1 MAAPHYAA
9 LDLGTN
15 TFRLMIARPDPDRPS
30 GTAFVHHARVITR
43 AGGGFTE
50 TTGIGAE
57 ARGRIVACLREFA
70 AALAA
75 HGVTAYRAAATS
87 VFRRAGNRDEVLA
100 EVRRETGIEV
110 EVIDGLEEA
119 ELSAAGALAAVAVDG
134 AAVVFDIGGGS
145 TEFIACEAGRVVGKQ
160 SFEFGVVRLS
170 EDVLR
175 GDPLTPAEIDAM
187 HALVAP
193 RIDAAAAQAAALLG
207 GRPFTL
213 VGTAGTVSTLGA
225 IQLGLDVYDRDRI
238 NGQVL
243 TRDFVW
249 RNYERFRA
257 LTRVGRAEIA
267 GMERGREDLIVPGTY
282 IAGRTMDAFHADIL
296 LVSEGGLLEG
306 LVFDVLRRHGAGH

>member
-15 TFRLMIARPDPDRPS
+15 TFRLMIARPAPEQPS

-50 TTGIGAE
+50 TGGIGAE
-57 ARGRIVACLREFA
+57 ARARILACLRDFA
-70 AALAA
+70 AALKA

-87 VFRRAGNRDEVLA
+87 VFRRAANRAAVLA
-100 EVRRETGIEV
+100 EIHRETGLTV

-119 ELSAAGALAAVAVDG
+119 ELSAAGALASVAVAG

-145 TEFIACEAGRVVGKQ
+145 TEYIACDAGRVVGKQ

-175 GDPLTPAEIDAM
+175 SDPLAPGEIEAM

-193 RIDAAAAQAAALLG
+193 RIDAAAAQAAQLLG
-207 GRPFTL
+207 GKPFTL

-225 IQLGLDVYDRDRI
+225 IQLGLAVYDRDRI

-243 TRDFVW
+243 SLRFV
-249 RNYERFRA
+249 RENYERFRA
-257 LTRVGRAEIA
+257 LSRAGRAEVA
-267 GMERGREDLIVPGTY
+267 GIERGREDLIVPGTY
-282 IAGRTMDAFHADIL
+282 IAARTMAAFGKDSL

-306 LVFDVLRRHGAGH
+306 LVFDVLRRHGAAH

>member
-30 GTAFVHHARVITR
+30 GTAFVHHARLITR
-43 AGGGFTE
+43 AGGGFSE
-50 TTGIGAE
+50 AAGIGAE
-57 ARGRIVACLREFA
+57 ARARILECLRGFA
-70 AALAA
+70 AVLKA

-87 VFRRAGNRDEVLA
+87 VFRRAGNRDQVLA
-100 EVRRETGIEV
+100 DIRRETGIEV

-119 ELSAAGALAAVAVDG
+119 ELSAAGALASVAVAG

-145 TEFIACEAGRVVGKQ
+145 TEFIACDAGRVVGKQ

-175 GDPLTPAEIDAM
+175 GDPLAQAEIERM

-193 RIDAAAAQAAALLG
+193 RIEAAAAEAARLLG
-207 GRPFTL
+207 GKDFTL

-225 IQLGLDVYDRDRI
+225 IQLGLEVYDRDRI

-243 TRDFVW
+243 SRAFVW
-249 RNYERFRA
+249 ENYERFRA
-257 LTRVGRAEIA
+257 LTRAGRAEVA

-282 IAGRTMDAFHADIL
+282 IAGRTLEAFGKDSL

-306 LVFDVLRRHGAGH
+306 LVFDVLRRHGALH